1 MSQNDRYR
9 ILKDRLYRYQRK
21 RLLGFKAQELLDMQ
35 AMSALDEREMRVGLV
50 NPIHDMFGKSQWT
63 TMSSLP
69 RHIGFIP
76 ILGGVDGFWQASL

>member
-21 RLLGFKAQELLDMQ
+21 RLLGFKAQELVDME

-50 NPIHDMFGKSQWT
+50 NPIHDMFGKSQWMA
-63 TMSSLP
+63 MSSLP